1 VADKDYYKL
10 LDIKKNATEKEIKQ
24 AYRKLARKYHP
35 DVNLGDKSS
44 EAKFK
49 EINEA
54 YEVLSDKESRK
65 KYDKYGDSWQHADQF
80 EQAAQQQ
87 RQQWDF
93 SRGGGS
99 SGFSFSGG
107 DVGDMEGIFDGIF
120 GGGRGGSFRRKPQPR
135 RGQDLESPVEVTL
148 EEAFHGTT
156 RNINLQSG
164 EPCTACQGT
173 GYIQN
178 VPCSVCRGSG
188 VVATVKRLEVKIPA
202 GVQNG
207 SRVRI
212 AGKGQPGYSGGTSG
226 NLFLKVSVRQH
237 DQLERHGDNL
247 HVNVPVTLKDALLGG
262 EVQVP
267 TLKGKLA
274 LKIPAETQNG
284 KVFRLTG
291 QGMPHLGKSTRGDL
305 LAKINVVLPTKLTE
319 KEKEFFRHLGET
331 EPDEDKSR

>member
-1 VADKDYYKL
+1 VAGKDYYKL
-10 LDIKKNATEKEIKQ
+10 LGIKKSATEKEVKQ

-35 DVNLGDKSS
+35 DVNPGDKTS
-44 EAKFK
+44 EARFK

-65 KYDKYGDSWQHADQF
+65 KYDKYGDNWQHADQF
-80 EQAAQQQ
+80 EQAA
-87 RQQWDF
+87 RQQGQYRDF

-107 DVGDMEGIFDGIF
+107 DVGDLDSIFEGLFS
-120 GGGRGGSFRRKPQPR
+120 GGRGGSFRRRPQPR
-135 RGQDLESPVEVTL
+135 KGQDLESPVEVTL

-156 RNINLQSG
+156 RTISLQSG

-188 VVATVKRLEVKIPA
+188 VAASVKRLEVKIPA

-212 AGKGQPGYSGGTSG
+212 AGKGQPGYGGGTSG
-226 NLFLKVSVRQH
+226 DLFLKVSVRHHEQF
-237 DQLERHGDNL
+237 ERHGDNL
-247 HVNVPVTLKDALLGG
+247 HVNVPVPLKDALLGG

-274 LKIPAETQNG
+274 LKIPPETQNG
-284 KVFRLTG
+284 KIFRLTG

-305 LAKINVVLPTKLTE
+305 LAKLNVVLPTKLTE
-319 KEKEFFRHLGET
+319 KEKEFFRHLGES
-331 EPDEDKSR
+331 EPR

>member
-1 VADKDYYKL
+1 MASKNYYDL
-10 LDIKKNATEKEIKQ
+10 LGIKKNATEKEVKQ

-35 DVNLGDKSS
+35 DVNPGDKAS

-54 YEVLSDKESRK
+54 YEVLSDKENRK
-65 KYDKYGDSWQHADQF
+65 KYDKYGDKWQHAEQF

-87 RQQWDF
+87 GQYWDF
-93 SRGGGS
+93 APGGGCS
-99 SGFSFSGG
+99 TFSFSGG
-107 DVGDMEGIFDGIF
+107 DVGDLEGIFEGLF
-120 GGGRGGSFRRKPQPR
+120 GGGRGGSFRRQIRPR

-148 EEAFHGTT
+148 EEAYHGTT
-156 RNINLQSG
+156 RTISLQSG
-164 EPCTACQGT
+164 EPCTACQST

-188 VVATVKRLEVKIPA
+188 VAASVKRLEVKIPA
-202 GVQNG
+202 GVQNS

-212 AGKGQPGYSGGTSG
+212 AGKGQPGYSGGSSG
-226 NLFLKVSVRQH
+226 DLFLKVTVKPHAQF
-237 DQLERHGDNL
+237 ERHGNNL
-247 HVNVPVTLKDALLGG
+247 HVNVPVPLKDALLGG

-267 TLKGKLA
+267 TPKGKLA

-284 KVFRLTG
+284 KVFRLSG

-305 LAKINVVLPTKLTE
+305 LAKVNVVLPTKLTE
-319 KEKEFFRHLGET
+319 KEKEFFRHFGEP
-331 EPDEDKSR
+331 ES